1 MAKTPKPRIPLPGNK
16 DPKGVLDLAADIIK
30 KHQADGAASVIRGE
44 LKADIDAAAA
54 SVAEGLDWHAQ
65 ALEMKRKLEDLYEK
79 RDNIVDEWVPLN
91 QRVSKS
97 LQGEYAKNL
106 RRMGDHGFTVD
117 DTPRPPKADS
127 AKGKGGA

>member
-1 MAKTPKPRIPLPGNK
+1 MADKPRIPLPNK
-16 DPKGVLDLAADIIK
+16 KDAKGVLDLAAAIVG

-44 LKADIDAAAA
+44 LKADIDAAAPK
-54 SVAEGLDWHAQ
+54 VAQGLDWHDQ
-65 ALEMKRKLEDLYEK
+65 ALAMKKKLEDFYEK
-79 RDNIVDEWVPLN
+79 RDNIVEEWVPLN

-117 DTPRPPKADS
+117 DTPRPPKGS
-127 AKGKGGA
+127 TGAKGKGAA